1 MIRALVID
9 DDVIARAYLCQLL
22 LAHGGVAV
30 LGEAATAGE
39 ARELLQRVRCDLL
52 FLNVALGDGSGFP
65 LMDDVSAGTRVIFTS
80 THGDGALQA
89 FEVNALDYLVKPISP
104 ARLAQSLGRHL
115 PQVSPAGL
123 SREDVVPLRDG
134 ARSRLTR
141 LGDICA
147 IEAEENYSRVHLRDG
162 TCMMVRRPLKGWA
175 ALLPPAQFLRVHR
188 TGIVNLTQIRSYT
201 RDPSG
206 SITLEVAPL
215 TKPLPV
221 GRTHWAELRALL
233 PRDIQSTPP
242 MPVAAVPPP
251 QSENGET
258 DASAFRTG

>member
-9 DDVIARAYLCQLL
+9 DDVIARVYLCHLL
-22 LAHGGVAV
+22 HAQAGVAV
-30 LGEAATAGE
+30 VGEAATAAE
-39 ARELLQRVRCDLL
+39 ARALLQRVACDIL
-52 FLNVALGDGSGFP
+52 FLNVALGDGSGFA
-65 LMDDVSAGTRVIFTS
+65 LMDDVPAGTRVVFTS

-89 FEVNALDYLVKPISP
+89 FEVNALDYLVKPITP
-104 ARLAQSLGRHL
+104 TRLAQSLGRHL

-123 SREDVVPLRDG
+123 SIEDVVPLRDG

-141 LGDICA
+141 IGDICV

-175 ALLPPAQFLRVHR
+175 ALLPAAQFLRVHR
-188 TGIVNLTQIRSYT
+188 TGIVNLTQIKSYT

-206 SITLEVAPL
+206 SVSLEVPPL
-215 TKPLPV
+215 ATRIPV

-233 PRDIQSTPP
+233 PRDIHSAPP
-242 MPVAAVPPP
+242 IPIPDLAPPHA
-251 QSENGET
+251 ENDET
-258 DASAFRTG
+258 DPSAFRTG